1 MARGTQH
8 RKRRPPANAVAGPV
22 TSAPAKRKP
31 AQWEEE
37 LFFQRLRNHAKW
49 VFLFL
54 AVVFALSFVVFGV
67 GSGSSGISDI
77 LQNSLH
83 FGGGGGKSIG
93 ALQRKTREHPKN
105 AQAFRDLATELEQK
119 QRLDEAIAAL
129 SAYGALRPKETSA
142 VEEIA
147 GLYHRRASDL
157 SYEAQV
163 LQAQSQAVATP
174 STSFQPSTKTA
185 LGQAYQDPNA
195 LQDPIA
201 TAVTSSANDASSKL
215 YSQISDLQRKEVAA
229 DKRLAALEPQS
240 AQRQLAL
247 GTAAESAGDSPA
259 ALTAYTAFLKLAP
272 TDPNAADIRKRVASL
287 QHPSPSPLGSSVSPA
302 VTGG

>member
-1 MARGTQH
+1 MAKGTQH
-8 RKRRPPANAVAGPV
+8 RKRRPAANAVAGPV
-22 TSAPAKRKP
+22 TSAPTKRKP

-49 VFLFL
+49 VFAFL

-67 GSGSSGISDI
+67 GSGSSGISDL

-83 FGGGGGKSIG
+83 FGGGGTSIG
-93 ALQRKTREHPKN
+93 SLQKKTKTHPKD
-105 AQAFRDLATELEQK
+105 ARAFRDLATRLEQK
-119 QRLDEAIAAL
+119 QRLDEALAAL
-129 SAYGALRPKETSA
+129 ASYSVLRPKDTSA
-142 VEEIA
+142 VEEVA

-163 LQAQSQAVATP
+163 RQAQSQAVATP
-174 STSFQPSTKTA
+174 ATSFQPSSKTA
-185 LGQAYQDPNA
+185 LGRAYQDPNG

-201 TAVTSSANDASSKL
+201 SAVTSSASAVSGKL
-215 YSQISDLQRKEVAA
+215 YSQISDFQRKEVAA
-229 DKRLAALEPQS
+229 DQRLATLEPQS

-247 GTAAESAGDSPA
+247 GTAAESSGNSAT
-259 ALTAYTAFLKLAP
+259 ALVAYMAFLKLAP
-272 TDPNAADIRKRVASL
+272 TDPNAGDVRKRVTAL
-287 QHPSPSPLGSSVSPA
+287 QHPSSSALGGSVTPT

>member
-1 MARGTQH
+1 VARGTQH
-8 RKRRPPANAVAGPV
+8 RKRRPAANAVARPV

-54 AVVFALSFVVFGV
+54 AIVFALSFVVFGV

-83 FGGGGGKSIG
+83 FGSGSGTSVGSLKKK
-93 ALQRKTREHPKN
+93 AREHPKD
-105 AQAFRDLATELEQK
+105 AQAFRDLATRLEQD
-119 QRLDEAIAAL
+119 QRLDEAITAL
-129 SAYGALRPKETSA
+129 VTYSALRPKDTSA
-142 VEEIA
+142 IEELA
-147 GLYHRRASDL
+147 GLYHRRAGDL
-157 SYEAQV
+157 SYAAQV
-163 LQAQSQAVATP
+163 RAAQGQALATP
-174 STSFQPSTKTA
+174 ATSFQPSSKTA
-185 LGQAYQDPNA
+185 LGLAYQDPKA

-201 TAVTSSANDASSKL
+201 AAISSGVNDASTTL
-215 YSQISDLQRKEVAA
+215 YTRIGVLQRKEVAA

-247 GTAAESAGDSPA
+247 GTAAESSGDSA
-259 ALTAYTAFLKLAP
+259 TAITAYTAFLKLAP
-272 TDPNAADIRKRVASL
+272 TDPNASDIRKRLASL
-287 QHPSPSPLGSSVSPA
+287 KQAAASGTTSTT